1 MAFRADNDGQADSAL
16 GRRFGGDHLSPIT
29 FYFSPS
35 PLLALGACHKSAML
49 GQSNS
54 RSWSFLFIG
63 ILEGLEDQADPPRT

>member
-1 MAFRADNDGQADSAL
+1 MAFSSDYGGQAGSDL
-16 GRRFGGDHLSPIT
+16 QRRFGGSHLSPIT
-29 FYFSPS
+29 FHFSLFTVSPS
-35 PLLALGACHKSAML
+35 VCHKSAML